1 MNDLFKKL
9 NVLVRASIN
18 DVLGED
24 HAVGQSRRKPLTP
37 DKLGKNIDREIS
49 SLRSR
54 INDAL
59 AFETELQQRVQS
71 LQDEVSRYDQQAD
84 EAVTAGNDALARR
97 AVEQMQSA
105 QQRLAMAEAD
115 LKEHQL
121 VTQDLIQRVNMLEAA
136 VADARRAQEAQEAE
150 PPPQEEAEEASS
162 VPAAQAIPRMPSLS
176 DVLRDAQEKINQMG
190 DLIQAKAEMNAPT
203 PAEQAAETAD
213 EQRVDDD
220 LAARRERLSKP
231 KSQ

>member
-9 NVLVRASIN
+9 NVLVRAGIN

-37 DKLGKNIDREIS
+37 DKLGKNIDREITA
-49 SLRSR
+49 LRSR

-59 AFETELQQRVQS
+59 SFETELQQRVQS
-71 LQDEVSRYDQQAD
+71 LHDEVARYDQQAD
-84 EAVTAGNDALARR
+84 EAVSAGNDVVARR
-97 AVEQMQSA
+97 VIEQMQSA

-136 VADARRAQEAQEAE
+136 VADARRAQEVTQTAEA
-150 PPPQEEAEEASS
+150 PPAPQDETSAT
-162 VPAAQAIPRMPSLS
+162 PAAQTLPSIPSLA

-190 DLIQAKAEMNAPT
+190 DLIQAKEETNAPT
-203 PAEQAAETAD
+203 PAEQAAQAAD

>member
-9 NVLVRASIN
+9 NVLVRSSIN

-24 HAVGQSRRKPLTP
+24 HAIGQSRRKPLTP
-37 DKLGKNIDREIS
+37 DKLGKNIDREITA
-49 SLRSR
+49 LRSR

-59 AFETELQQRVQS
+59 SFETELQQRVQS
-71 LQDEVSRYDQQAD
+71 LQDEVARYDQQAD
-84 EAVTAGNDALARR
+84 EAVSAGNDVLARR
-97 AVEQMQSA
+97 VIEQMQSA

-121 VTQDLIQRVNMLEAA
+121 VTQDLIQRVNTLEAA
-136 VADARRAQEAQEAE
+136 VADARRAQEATQTAEA
-150 PPPQEEAEEASS
+150 PPAPQESAT
-162 VPAAQAIPRMPSLS
+162 PAAQILPPIPSLA

-190 DLIQAKAEMNAPT
+190 DLIQAKEETNAPT
-203 PAEQAAETAD
+203 PAEQAAQAAD